1 MNSEFTNGIEA
12 YMLGRAEMAPALI
25 EQVYERLVMAISEGS
40 LAAGERLRQEELAQM
55 LGVSR
60 QPVSHALQLLKAQ
73 KLVQEAGRKGLAV
86 APIEPL
92 RIRQL
97 YQVRTA
103 LDGLAARL
111 AAERVRDGAA
121 TAEQRHRA
129 ERALDAGLQLSRGTG
144 SGRALAGLV
153 RADVDFHR
161 AIYELSGN
169 PAIAETVAAQ
179 WPHVMRSM
187 AAVLEDP
194 GYRPRAWTE
203 HAVILRE
210 VLAANPAGAE
220 RAARDHADGA
230 GRETERRLLELGLA
244 A

>member
-1 MNSEFTNGIEA
+1 
-12 YMLGRAEMAPALI
+12 MLGRAEASPALI
-25 EQVYERLVMAISEGS
+25 EQVYDRLVLAISDGT

-73 KLVQEAGRKGLAV
+73 RLVQETGRKGLAV
-86 APIEPL
+86 VPIEPL

-111 AAERVRDGAA
+111 AAERVGCGAVKA
-121 TAEQRHRA
+121 QQRRRA
-129 ERALDAGLQLSRGTG
+129 ERALDAGLELSREVEI
-144 SGRALAGLV
+144 GRAPAGLV
-153 RADVDFHR
+153 RADVEFHR
-161 AIYELSGN
+161 AIYDLSGN
-169 PAIAETVAAQ
+169 PVIGETVAAQ

-187 AAVLEDP
+187 AAVLADP
-194 GYRPRAWTE
+194 DYRPRAWTE
-203 HAVILRE
+203 HAGILRE
-210 VLAANPAGAE
+210 VLAGRPEAAE
-220 RAARDHADGA
+220 RSAREHAEKA
-230 GRETERRLLELGLA
+230 GRETERRLLERSLA